1 MGKRRKSTA
10 ATESSSFRCVQIEWN
25 EKIGSARRRNF
36 KMKRGGEEEEEETVA
51 YEIKRRIDV
60 WWHRHCMR
68 GKSLR
73 QADASSSART
83 EHRNHQCW
91 YENEEKKKM

>member
-1 MGKRRKSTA
+1 MRR
-10 ATESSSFRCVQIEWN
+10 EGVQGDGILKWN
-25 EKIGSARRRNF
+25 K
-36 KMKRGGEEEEEETVA
+36 EEEEEEEEAVA

-73 QADASSSART
+73 QVDASSSART